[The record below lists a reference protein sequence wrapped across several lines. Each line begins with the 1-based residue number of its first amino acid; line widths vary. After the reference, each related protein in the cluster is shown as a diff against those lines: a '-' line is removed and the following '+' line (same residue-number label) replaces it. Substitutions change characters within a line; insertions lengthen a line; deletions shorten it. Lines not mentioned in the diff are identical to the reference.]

1 MNMDASELEAFLTQ
15 VAPTPLAVVGTLR
28 RDGAPTLT
36 PVWFR
41 WDGTSVT
48 IWTTDTRA
56 WVRNLQRDPRVAV
69 SVQTFDAPY
78 PAVVMRG
85 AATVTSGE
93 DDGVLDEIRAITG
106 RYVRPEEV
114 EPYVSD
120 WPDLRTIVRVT
131 PTSVVS
137 WAEGG

>member
-1 MNMDASELEAFLTQ
+1 MNQEEVDAFLAQTF
-15 VAPTPLAVVGTLR
+15 PTPLGVVGTLR
-28 RDGAPTLT
+28 QDGAPNLT

-41 WDGTSVT
+41 WDGAAVT

-56 WVRNLQRDPRVAV
+56 WVRNVERDPRVAF

-78 PAVVMRG
+78 PAVVMHGRASVQTG
-85 AATVTSGE
+85 DVPSVIE
-93 DDGVLDEIRAITG
+93 EIRSISK
-106 RYVRPEEV
+106 RYVGPEEV

-120 WPDLRTIVRVT
+120 WPALRSIVTIVPQRVI
-131 PTSVVS
+131 S